1 MPQLIIKLFINI
13 LTKKLLKFFILKK
26 ILLSIFNLL
35 TAISTLRFVILW
47 NTVYY
52 EYFLIKT

>member
-35 TAISTLRFVILW
+35 TFISTLRFVILW
-47 NTVYY
+47 DTVYY
-52 EYFLIKT
+52 EHFLIKT